1 MRAADDGQ
9 ADRASLLSLGDAL
22 GCARR
27 GLSSSSSTAELLC
40 VGKDQIHVL
49 LDISIF
55 SAVISCDTD
64 LVERE
69 HLSNHLPTI
78 LKCYLH
84 AVVDL
89 QL

>member
-1 MRAADDGQ
+1 MCTTEDGQ
-9 ADRASLLSLGDAL
+9 TDRASLLGLGHAL
-22 GCARR
+22 CCARR
-27 GLSSSSSTAELLC
+27 GLSSSSSAAELLC
-40 VGKDQIHVL
+40 IGKDQVHVL
-49 LDISIF
+49 VEISIF
-55 SAVISCDTD
+55 KIATSCDTD